1 MLKISG
7 LMFDKEVIVAPEFLV
22 MITQGVNVFVIR

>member
-7 LMFDKEVIVAPEFLV
+7 LMFDKEVIVATEFLV